1 MSRDRCLS
9 IHATI
14 KPLYW
19 RTFPVVA
26 RRQPKD
32 VTKRN
37 ETGWVAWWVGAR
49 CETSTIFRSSKRRS
63 IFPRIGTRTRRK
75 WRSALRTK
83 LVREGMATR
92 SGVSRA
98 TARAVETVV
107 RDADIRMPLDL
118 ETNIQIVEQERLSA
132 PLSVT
137 RRYVRVMIR
146 L

>member
-1 MSRDRCLS
+1 M
-9 IHATI
+9 
-14 KPLYW
+14 
-19 RTFPVVA
+19 
-26 RRQPKD
+26 
-32 VTKRN
+32 
-37 ETGWVAWWVGAR
+37 
-49 CETSTIFRSSKRRS
+49 
-63 IFPRIGTRTRRK
+63 
-75 WRSALRTK
+75 RTK

-137 RRYVRVMIR
+137 RRYVRVMIP